1 MKKNI
6 KQGVENLPL
15 LYQLS
20 EVEEIG
26 GGEPIQPVVSRR
38 PNRVIKMEVYES
50 VKTPTGAAPKPI
62 TKSFNFFK

>member
-20 EVEEIG
+20 EAKEIG
-26 GGEPIQPVVSRR
+26 GGKSIQPVVPRR

-50 VKTPTGAAPKPI
+50 VKTPTGSAPKPI
-62 TKSFNFFK
+62 SKSFNF

>member
-20 EVEEIG
+20 GPVELG
-26 GGEPIQPVVSRR
+26 GTIPTKPVVPIR
-38 PNRVIKMEVYES
+38 PNRIIKMEVYES
-50 VKTPTGAAPKPI
+50 IKTQAGNSPKPI
-62 TKSFNFFK
+62 TKNFNFY

>member
-6 KQGVENLPL
+6 KQGVENLSL

-20 EVEEIG
+20 EAKEIG
-26 GGEPIQPVVSRR
+26 GGTPIQPVVPRR

-50 VKTPTGAAPKPI
+50 VKTPTGSAPKPI
-62 TKSFNFFK
+62 SKSFNFF